1 MTTEL
6 PDRPQAPV
14 LVAASSC
21 LTGAEVR
28 YDGSGARSSY
38 PHDKLA
44 GVLEM
49 RPICPEMGIGMPSP
63 RPPIRLVGSIDA
75 PRAVGVQD
83 PDLDCTDALS
93 DFARAQAERLR
104 SAGVAGFVG
113 MKNSPSCGLFR
124 VKVYTSDSAAIPV
137 RKGRGVFAASL
148 AASWP
153 ELPMEDCGRLF
164 DDVLCE
170 NFVLRVFAYAH
181 WRSVEAQGLSPAALV
196 AFHSRY
202 KYLLMAHSVPAY
214 QAAGK
219 LLSNLKDDWE
229 ARAEAYIR
237 VLSEGLSRPATR
249 GGHANVLSHLQGYF
263 RKVLPGGAR
272 QELAALIEAYRRG
285 EQRLLAVLALL
296 RHHLSQHPDEYVAY
310 QTYLEPTPAAAGLRR
325 PL

>member
-1 MTTEL
+1 M
-6 PDRPQAPV
+6 A
-14 LVAASSC
+14 
-21 LTGAEVR
+21 
-28 YDGSGARSSY
+28 
-38 PHDKLA
+38 
-44 GVLEM
+44 
-49 RPICPEMGIGMPSP
+49 
-63 RPPIRLVGSIDA
+63 
-75 PRAVGVQD
+75 
-83 PDLDCTDALS
+83 
-93 DFARAQAERLR
+93 
-104 SAGVAGFVG
+104 
-113 MKNSPSCGLFR
+113 
-124 VKVYTSDSAAIPV
+124 
-137 RKGRGVFAASL
+137 
-148 AASWP
+148 
-153 ELPMEDCGRLF
+153 
-164 DDVLCE
+164 
-170 NFVLRVFAYAH
+170 
-181 WRSVEAQGLSPAALV
+181 VEAQGLSPAALV
-196 AFHSRY
+196 GFHSRY

-285 EQRLLAVLALL
+285 EQPLLAVLALL